1 MSEPEK
7 NGIELT
13 LVKPEHY
20 GPLLP
25 YIEDENVTDINW
37 NGQALWID
45 DLTKGRYK
53 SDIVLS
59 DEFVEQFGIRISNVV
74 SQTFNK
80 QSPKLEAETED
91 LRITIIHKTV
101 SHTGTAIS
109 IRRTPA
115 VKRINFAKSIQ
126 EGTLCDEKTANFIS
140 NCVKAKCNIVVC
152 GLTGSGKTELL
163 KYLTNYIFPKDRVIT
178 IEDTLEIH
186 YSKINEGKDCLE
198 FKVNNDTFTYSDAI
212 KSSLRL
218 LPEWILLSEARSLE
232 VQYLFES
239 MSTGAKC
246 LTTLR
251 TDDIRK
257 LPDRIKSMLKDES
270 QSVEDRTYEF
280 FDVAILVQKKETHDG
295 DDVSIDRS
303 IAQVAVFTRE
313 NDKNVCRF
321 LIDEGKW
328 TDETLQES
336 FAHRLAIAGIPD
348 PFKYTF
354 IKA

>member
-1 MSEPEK
+1 MGESENK
-7 NGIELT
+7 GLELS
-13 LVKPEHY
+13 LVMPEHY
-20 GPLLP
+20 GPLFP
-25 YIEDENVTDINW
+25 YIQDENVTDINW

-53 SDIVLS
+53 SDIVLT
-59 DEFVEQFGIRISNVV
+59 DNFIEQFGIRISNVV
-74 SQTFNK
+74 SQSWNK
-80 QSPKLEAETED
+80 YSPKLEAETDD
-91 LRITIIHKTV
+91 LRITIIHKSV

-109 IRRTPA
+109 IRKTPA

-126 EGTLCDEKTANFIS
+126 EGTFCDEKTANFIS

-152 GLTGSGKTELL
+152 GLTGCGKTELL
-163 KYLTNYIFPKDRVIT
+163 KYLTNYIFPKDRAIT

-212 KSSLRL
+212 KASLRL
-218 LPEWILLSEARSLE
+218 LPEWILLSEARSTE

-246 LTTLR
+246 LTTLH

-280 FDVAILVQKKETHDG
+280 FDVAILVQKAETHNG
-295 DDVSIDRS
+295 DDVSIDRFIS
-303 IAQVAVFTRE
+303 QVAVFTRDNKE
-313 NDKNVCRF
+313 NVCRM
-321 LIDEGKW
+321 LVDEGKW
-328 TDETLQES
+328 TNESLQES
-336 FAHRLAIAGIPD
+336 FAHRLNIAGIPD
-348 PFKYTF
+348 PYKYTF
-354 IKA
+354 IQA